1 MSKFELYNIVL
12 KDITNEKRIYEF
24 DLDDVYFKKIDSPEV
39 QRGNVQA
46 KVTVQKKASTYKL
59 DFDLNGFVILPCTRC
74 LEDMNQ
80 QIHYKESLDVKF
92 GSKFSE
98 ENDIVIVPEA
108 EGAIN
113 VAWFLYEFI
122 VLNIPVKHVH
132 APGECDK
139 SMINKLKKHL
149 PSSKGNDEENDDTTL
164 GLDEMEEDGF
174 STHNQF
180 IDLDFDN
187 LQNIDN

>member
-1 MSKFELYNIVL
+1 
-12 KDITNEKRIYEF
+12 
-24 DLDDVYFKKIDSPEV
+24 
-39 QRGNVQA
+39 
-46 KVTVQKKASTYKL
+46 
-59 DFDLNGFVILPCTRC
+59 
-74 LEDMNQ
+74 MNQ

-149 PSSKGNDEENDDTTL
+149 PSSKGNDKK
-164 GLDEMEEDGF
+164 
-174 STHNQF
+174 
-180 IDLDFDN
+180 
-187 LQNIDN
+187 